1 MLYISF
7 LAHNLSDSY
16 RNLIQI
22 SSGIF
27 IFAVELPQNILQPF
41 GAYSS
46 KNLNIK
52 DKTSF
57 LSCSAM
63 SMKRKIYFLV
73 SFMTL
78 QFQA

>member
-27 IFAVELPQNILQPF
+27 IFAVEFPQNILQPF
-41 GAYSS
+41 WHSI
-46 KNLNIK
+46 LN
-52 DKTSF
+52 S
-57 LSCSAM
+57 
-63 SMKRKIYFLV
+63 RHEG
-73 SFMTL
+73 
-78 QFQA
+78 